1 MRTEMTRRERE
12 AAAQTDSDLKLVARE
27 IAPFMRSRGFA
38 KAGPVTWRRDRPELQ
53 SRLSLRAGTPAQ
65 GPFAKISGTVHVE
78 LVASPPGP
86 RFRESIIRTHPE
98 IMSRDDA
105 YLIRDADDRTALL
118 EDLTTQLVPWLLH
131 YDSFDAMW
139 RALLHGEPPAAGEG
153 AARAGRDVPGPS
165 ARSRSLAST
174 WTIRGTSTRPSST
187 ATRKDSCSTSTG
199 STGPWQRSVHGS
211 PPVGDTGPHTSS

>member
-12 AAAQTDSDLKLVARE
+12 AAEQTDSDLKLVARE

-139 RALLHGEPPAAGEG
+139 RALLHGEPPAAGGGRSEG
-153 AARAGRDVPGPS
+153 GKRRSWAFRALEIACFDLDDPRYVDEAIEYCNTEGFVFDLDRFDGPMATIGARV
-165 ARSRSLAST
+165 
-174 WTIRGTSTRPSST
+174 
-187 ATRKDSCSTSTG
+187 ATR
-199 STGPWQRSVHGS
+199 R
-211 PPVGDTGPHTSS
+211 